1 MNYRNLF
8 THRLFFSYK
17 VCSPAVRINVLT
29 KRFSRKP
36 EIRPLLTTVIRKWTE
51 MRKVRLHPVSL
62 MTAMNE
68 DLYLL
73 FKIFNSISFTSRC
86 SHFPSELLWENVPPL
101 ISLMQQCWR
110 DSARAPWVSSLAL
123 TTTKDRAVGGMETPS
138 PTVLLLFFLTFNANF
153 CMADYS
159 FSQKTQWKTPTREF
173 LMPQLIYKFIPLS
186 QSSVISNAAQLY
198 GYEHIPLHRFFHPC
212 FFYCRLR
219 NLHN

>member
-1 MNYRNLF
+1 
-8 THRLFFSYK
+8 
-17 VCSPAVRINVLT
+17 
-29 KRFSRKP
+29 
-36 EIRPLLTTVIRKWTE
+36 

-123 TTTKDRAVGGMETPS
+123 TTTKDRTVGGMETAPAPQFCFCSSWPS
-138 PTVLLLFFLTFNANF
+138 TQIFVWLIIPFPK
-153 CMADYS
+153 
-159 FSQKTQWKTPTREF
+159 KTQWKTPTREF

-212 FFYCRLR
+212 FFYCCLR